1 MERALVRLRESAR
14 AETFEPALLLTV
26 RLPEG
31 GERVVASEC
40 VVVDDLVVWTA
51 SDLTDVLR
59 LQAESAR
66 LGRIVEESLR
76 GYRQCAATA
85 RRYEISRALLT
96 RWRREFRSGHLV
108 ADGRPR
114 FMAVQ
119 IAPDAANSAAR
130 QPPVSPSSSNNDRIE
145 ITLANGRKIAVGT
158 TIDPMVLGRLVQ
170 VLDRA

>member
-1 MERALVRLRESAR
+1 MDDPKFRSQTEVLS
-14 AETFEPALLLTV
+14 
-26 RLPEG
+26 
-31 GERVVASEC
+31 
-40 VVVDDLVVWTA
+40 VVDNGRRQDWT
-51 SDLTDVLR
+51 D
-59 LQAESAR
+59 AEKV
-66 LGRIVEESLR
+66 RIVEQSLR

-85 RRYEISRALLT
+85 RGYEISRALLT

-130 QPPVSPSSSNNDRIE
+130 QPPESPAFSNNDRIE
-145 ITLANGRKIAVGT
+145 ITLANGRKNAVGAT
-158 TIDPMVLGRLVQ
+158 MDPMVLGRLVQ

>member
-1 MERALVRLRESAR
+1 MDDPKFRSQIEVLS
-14 AETFEPALLLTV
+14 
-26 RLPEG
+26 
-31 GERVVASEC
+31 
-40 VVVDDLVVWTA
+40 VVDKGRRRDWT
-51 SDLTDVLR
+51 D
-59 LQAESAR
+59 AEKV
-66 LGRIVEESLR
+66 RIVEESLR

-108 ADGRPR
+108 ADGRPK

-119 IAPDAANSAAR
+119 IAPDAAHSAAR
-130 QPPVSPSSSNNDRIE
+130 QPLESSASSNNDRIE
-145 ITLANGRKIAVGT
+145 ITLANGRKIAVGA

>member
-1 MERALVRLRESAR
+1 MDDPKFRSQTEVLS
-14 AETFEPALLLTV
+14 
-26 RLPEG
+26 
-31 GERVVASEC
+31 
-40 VVVDDLVVWTA
+40 VVDKGRRREWKD
-51 SDLTDVLR
+51 
-59 LQAESAR
+59 AEKV
-66 LGRIVEESLR
+66 RIVEESLR

-108 ADGRPR
+108 ADGRPK

-130 QPPVSPSSSNNDRIE
+130 QPPESPASSNNDRIE
-145 ITLANGRKIAVGT
+145 ITLANGRKIAVGAT
-158 TIDPMVLGRLVQ
+158 VDPMVLGRLVH

>member
-1 MERALVRLRESAR
+1 MDDPKFRSQTEVLS
-14 AETFEPALLLTV
+14 
-26 RLPEG
+26 
-31 GERVVASEC
+31 
-40 VVVDDLVVWTA
+40 VVDKGRRRDWTDA
-51 SDLTDVLR
+51 QKV
-59 LQAESAR
+59 
-66 LGRIVEESLR
+66 RIVEESLR

-119 IAPDAANSAAR
+119 IASDAANSAAR
-130 QPPVSPSSSNNDRIE
+130 QPPESPASSNNDRIE

-170 VLDRA
+170 VLDLA